1 MQRINEVISRIQTI
15 QARVERPPVAGAFQ
29 SLLNARLDEAPSQD
43 TTDEASDA
51 PADKGQVAM
60 DSVAV
65 PLYSLTRHGGVTMG
79 TMLGR
84 PAGLAGIGG
93 VGGVSGVG
101 GVGIYPPSHR
111 VPAGSVMTSSQ
122 LNDYLRANQIEQRNG
137 RLEPQELTPVSGS
150 WHGNGSLLPPAAQSW
165 ELMRSAAAAD
175 GINLQAIDTYRTW
188 GSQERAYQ
196 AHLRGE
202 KTANVLPPGKSRHG
216 AGLAVDITTG
226 TIVDRNDREWQWLES
241 NARSFGWHPI
251 SNETWHWEFRGV

>member
-15 QARVERPPVAGAFQ
+15 KAQVERPPVSGAFQ
-29 SLLNARLDEAPSQD
+29 SLLNARLHEAPPRD
-43 TTDEASDA
+43 TADDASVALGD
-51 PADKGQVAM
+51 PGHVAM
-60 DSVAV
+60 DSIAV
-65 PLYSLTRHGGVTMG
+65 PMYSLPRHGGVTMG
-79 TMLGR
+79 TMLGG
-84 PAGLAGIGG
+84 PAGLAGIT
-93 VGGVSGVG
+93 GVG
-101 GVGIYPPSHR
+101 GVGGGVYPPSHH
-111 VPAGSVMTSSQ
+111 VPEGSVMTSSQ
-122 LNDYLRANQIEQRNG
+122 LNDYLRGNQVEPRNG

-150 WHGNGSLLPPAAQSW
+150 WHGNGSLLPPAAQAW
-165 ELMRSAAAAD
+165 ELMRSAAALD

-226 TIVDRNDREWQWLES
+226 TIIDRNDREWQWLDS